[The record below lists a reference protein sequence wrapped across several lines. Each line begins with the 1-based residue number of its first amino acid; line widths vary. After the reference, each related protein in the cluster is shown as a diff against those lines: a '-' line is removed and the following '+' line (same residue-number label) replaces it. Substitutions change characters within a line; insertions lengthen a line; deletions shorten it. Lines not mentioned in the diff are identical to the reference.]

1 MKGANSMNK
10 KKRYQTRNGAYTSG
24 RKITVRGCVLHSY
37 GCAQPDP
44 NILAERWDSPSANAC
59 VHAHIGKDE
68 TIVTLPCDEERGR
81 AARGWH
87 VGTGRK
93 GSGNDTHLSAEM
105 TEPATIKYIGGSNWI
120 ELGDGSNTKAHVLA
134 TYKNAV
140 DQFAQWCLFHGLDPL
155 ADGVILSH
163 KEACARGIASNHGDV
178 EHIWDRFGLTMAQF
192 RQDVKRAMVDG
203 NGVDFGGEVAVTDTS
218 GQGISQ
224 LSGTVTVIYKGEDGM
239 NIRKAPDY
247 NAEVLDVAF
256 EGKVFVVRGISE
268 DEKWYELVSG
278 GFISAVPSYVSFKAT
293 EEQKESTAGT
303 GYYRVR
309 KAWRDAESQIG
320 AFKVREGAI
329 DLCKQNSGY
338 KVYDPSGEEIY
349 PCIGG
354 QTVPMTVCVKVPD
367 LKIRKGPGAT
377 YDYHKRDGKPLYT
390 GKGRFTIVKVVDGP
404 GAKQW
409 GLLKAYADKENGWI
423 SLDDECVDVV

>member
-1 MKGANSMNK
+1 MTK

-24 RKITVRGCVLHSY
+24 RKISVKGIALHSY

-44 NILAERWDSPSANAC
+44 SVLAERWDSPSANAC

-68 TIVTLPCDEERGR
+68 VVITLPCEEEKGK

-87 VGTGRK
+87 AGTGT
-93 GSGNDTHLSAEM
+93 SGKSANDAYLSAEM
-105 TEPATIKYIGGSNWI
+105 TEPATIKYVSGSRWI

-140 DQFAQWCLFHGLDPL
+140 DLFAQWCLCHGLDPL

-178 EHIWDRFGLTMAQF
+178 EHIWSFFGLTMDQF
-192 RQDVKRAMVDG
+192 RQDVKMAMG
-203 NGVDFGGEVAVTDTS
+203 GTGVDFGSDIAVTDTS
-218 GQGISQ
+218 GQEISQ
-224 LSGTVTVIYKGEDGM
+224 LSGTVAVIYKGEDGM

-247 NAEVLDVAF
+247 NAEVLDVAS
-256 EGKVFVVRGISE
+256 EGKVFTVIGISE

-278 GFISAVPSYVSFKAT
+278 GFISAVPSYVSFRAT
-293 EEQKESTAGT
+293 EEQKEATAGA

-309 KAWRDAESQIG
+309 RAWEDAGSQIG
-320 AFKVREGAI
+320 AFKIKSGAV
-329 DLCKQNSGY
+329 DLCRQNSGY
-338 KVYDPSGEEIY
+338 KVYDPSGGEIY
-349 PCIGG
+349 PCIEEK
-354 QTVPMTVCVKVPD
+354 TVPMKVQVKIPD
-367 LKIRKGPGAT
+367 LRIRKGPGAT
-377 YDYHKRDGKPLYT
+377 YDYYKTGGRPLYT
-390 GKGRFTIVKVVDGP
+390 GEGRFTIVKMVDGP

-409 GLLKAYADKENGWI
+409 GLLKSYSDKENGWI
-423 SLDDECVDVV
+423 SLDDAYVDVV

>member
-1 MKGANSMNK
+1 MNK

-44 NILAERWDSPSANAC
+44 NILAERWDSPGANAC

-68 TIVTLPCDEERGR
+68 TIVTLPCEDEKGR

-105 TEPATIKYIGGSNWI
+105 TEPASIRYVGGSNWI
-120 ELGDGSNTKAHVLA
+120 ELGDGSNTKSHVLA

-140 DQFAQWCLFHGLDPL
+140 ELFAQWCAYHRLDPL

-178 EHIWDRFGLTMAQF
+178 EHIWSRFGLTMDQF
-192 RQDVKRAMVDG
+192 RRDIRAAMEG
-203 NGVDFGGEVAVTDTS
+203 SSVDFGGAVEITDTA
-218 GQGISQ
+218 GQQIRR
-224 LSGTVTVIYKGEDGM
+224 LSGTVTVIYKGLDGM
-239 NIRKAPDY
+239 NIRKAPDF
-247 NAEVLDVAF
+247 NAEVLEVAS
-256 EGKVFVVRGISE
+256 EGKFFGVKGISE
-268 DEKWYELVSG
+268 DEKWYELTSG
-278 GFISAVPSYVSFKAT
+278 GFISAVPSYVSFRAT
-293 EEQKESTAGT
+293 EEQKGSTAGT

-309 KAWRDAESQIG
+309 MAWRDARSQIG
-320 AFKVREGAI
+320 AFKAKEGAV
-329 DLCKQNSGY
+329 DLCRQNSGY
-338 KVYDPSGEEIY
+338 KVYDPDGMEIY
-349 PCIGG
+349 PCSKEQIL
-354 QTVPMTVCVKVPD
+354 PMRILVKVPD
-367 LKIRKGPGAT
+367 LRIRKGPGAT
-377 YDYHKRDGKPLYT
+377 YDYHKIGGRPLHT
-390 GKGRFTIVKVVDGP
+390 GKGRFTIVKVIDGP

-409 GLLKAYADKENGWI
+409 GLLKSYADKENGWI
-423 SLDDECVDVV
+423 SLDDAYVDVYDI